1 MSGFSGPSESMTF
14 EHNGHPLTVVGYPTL
29 AEAGARFFAG
39 AARLSIEAELRR
51 AARLR
56 STEAER
62 MRVAA

>member
-39 AARLSIEAELRR
+39 AARLSIEAEL
-51 AARLR
+51 
-56 STEAER
+56 
-62 MRVAA
+62 